1 MCQDFPETQ
10 NQYVCTCVSV
20 HVYVCL
26 YVGMLWVC
34 VCKQVYVY
42 LCMCACVAIL
52 CIYACLCVWVYTYE
66 INNCTI
72 YIYMDIYP
80 NMDVYPSTEII
91 TRPWLTWFLEPGKS
105 QDLLASWSSI
115 KSVSPSL
122 GALRPVTWGSV
133 WIKTLPLYAQLSG
146 VVVWLNHLVLPQVTP
161 THSPKSYLDS

>member
-42 LCMCACVAIL
+42 ICMCACVAIL

-72 YIYMDIYP
+72 YIYGYISKYGCLSKYGDYYETLVDMIFGAWEISGSISKLELHQ
-80 NMDVYPSTEII
+80 VSQSKSWSTEA
-91 TRPWLTWFLEPGKS
+91 S
-105 QDLLASWSSI
+105 DL
-115 KSVSPSL
+115 
-122 GALRPVTWGSV
+122 R
-133 WIKTLPLYAQLSG
+133 LSM
-146 VVVWLNHLVLPQVTP
+146 N
-161 THSPKSYLDS
+161 